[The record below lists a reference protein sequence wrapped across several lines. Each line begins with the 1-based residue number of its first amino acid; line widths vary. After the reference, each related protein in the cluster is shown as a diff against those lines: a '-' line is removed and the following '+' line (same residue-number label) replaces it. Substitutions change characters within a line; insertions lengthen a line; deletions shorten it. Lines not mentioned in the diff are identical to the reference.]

1 MGNKFLVSVADAIMR
16 DPNTGNALAYG
27 IANINSGLTIS
38 TSETQVRGGIN
49 NPLLYTYIHDRQ
61 VEVSI
66 EQATFD
72 KNILAFNAGQSI
84 VNGTVNVTQT
94 DCLVLSASGSGTL
107 TATPVG
113 DISVILPDD
122 TIEVVTP
129 AGLDITTSGG
139 ANQRITAIYI
149 TAVDADQITIET
161 TTPPSVVDLTLIAEV
176 RDNTGVIVEKLQI
189 NIPRFQV
196 DGNYTL
202 SMTSN
207 GVSSQTLN
215 GKSLAVASS
224 DCASGEYYAKATWI
238 PVTASV
244 SYSSIAAIPSTITFA
259 VGSTL
264 QTQQISVLGIRGGT
278 YANVNITDQCTF
290 ALSGSS
296 VGNITCGSA
305 TGLVSSGSA
314 IASNHTGIVAVTY
327 ASGSLIDYVTVNAA

>member
-1 MGNKFLVSVADAIMR
+1 MANKFLVSVADAIMR

-27 IANINSGLTIS
+27 IANLNSGLTIS

-66 EQATFD
+66 EQPTFD

-84 VNGTVNVTQT
+84 INGAVNVTQT

-107 TATPVG
+107 TATPIG
-113 DISVILPDD
+113 DVSVILPDD

-129 AGLDITTSGG
+129 ATLNITTSGG
-139 ANQRITAIYI
+139 ANQRVTAVYI
-149 TAVDADQITIET
+149 TSVTADQITIET

-207 GVSSQTLN
+207 GVSSQTIN
-215 GKSLAVASS
+215 GKSLAVASA
-224 DCASGEYYAKATWI
+224 DCTTGEYYAKATWV
-238 PVTASV
+238 PVSSSV

-264 QTQQISVLGIRGGT
+264 QNQQISVLGIRGGT

-290 ALSGSS
+290 ARSGST

-314 IASNHTGIVAVTY
+314 ITSSHTALVTVTY